1 MYFGGYTSLLMLSD
15 FKNSPPVGNTPTGAA
30 RPLLKRH
37 GFLPQDGNL
46 RCADRNKPPKS
57 QKQKTHVSLMPA
69 GHALVR

>member
-46 RCADRNKPPKS
+46 RCVDGNKPSEIPK
-57 QKQKTHVSLMPA
+57 TENA
-69 GHALVR
+69 GITDAGGTCFS